1 LGVLVANTVGLVKSF
16 GSTVALDGLDL
27 EIPKGISGFVGSNGA
42 GKTTTIGILLGLLKP
57 ERGEATVFGLDCW
70 RNSFE
75 IRRRTGVLHEN
86 NTFPGNF
93 SGRRFLEHVADI
105 YGVTDGKQS
114 AKALLKTVGLSDSK
128 DRLLKGYSAGMTRR
142 LGLAQ
147 ALIGDP
153 EFVILD
159 EPTANIDPMGRI
171 DLLNKIKELH
181 NDSGT
186 SFLISTHILSEL
198 EQVCDWLSII
208 DSGKIVDQGH
218 INDLADKYFA
228 NIYVIEVSQPAVLL
242 EKIKTLRNVEQAWI
256 EDEKIYCKFRN
267 PNEFFTEIPKI
278 VVSLNLELKS
288 FRKSLGTFEEIY
300 KKTAGD
306 HKNGK

>member
-1 LGVLVANTVGLVKSF
+1 MGSLVANTVGLVKSF
-16 GSTVALDGLDL
+16 GTTVALDGLNL
-27 EIPKGISGFVGSNGA
+27 EIPKGISGFIGNNGS

-57 ERGEATVFGLDCW
+57 ERGEAKVFGLDCW

-105 YGVTDGKQS
+105 YGITDSKQS
-114 AKALLKTVGLSDSK
+114 AKDILKTVGLSDSK
-128 DRLLKGYSAGMTRR
+128 DKLIKGYSAGMTRR

-153 EFVILD
+153 ELVILD
-159 EPTANIDPMGRI
+159 EPTANIDPLGRI

-181 NDSGT
+181 KEKGT

-198 EQVCDWLSII
+198 EKICDWLSII

-218 INDLADKYFA
+218 IKDLADKYFA
-228 NIYVIEVSQPAVLL
+228 NIYVIEVSKPTLLL
-242 EKIKTLRNVEQAWI
+242 EKIKTLNNIERTWI
-256 EDEKIYCKFRN
+256 EDEKVYCKFKN
-267 PNEFFTEIPKI
+267 QNEFFKEIPKI
-278 VVSLNLELKS
+278 IVALDLQLKS
-288 FRKSLGTFEEIY
+288 FRNSQGTLEEIY
-300 KKTAGD
+300 KKTAVGS
-306 HKNGK
+306 

>member
-1 LGVLVANTVGLVKSF
+1 MGSLVANTVGLVKSF
-16 GSTVALDGLDL
+16 GTTVALDGLNL
-27 EIPKGISGFVGSNGA
+27 EIPKGISGFVGNNGS

-57 ERGEATVFGLDCW
+57 ERGEANVFGLDCW

-105 YGVTDGKQS
+105 YGITDSKQS
-114 AKALLKTVGLSDSK
+114 AKDILKTVGLSDSK
-128 DRLLKGYSAGMTRR
+128 DKLIKGYSAGMTRR

-153 EFVILD
+153 ELVILD
-159 EPTANIDPMGRI
+159 EPTANIDPLGRI

-181 NDSGT
+181 KEKGT

-198 EQVCDWLSII
+198 EKICDWLSII

-218 INDLADKYFA
+218 IKDLADKYFA
-228 NIYVIEVSQPAVLL
+228 NIYVIEVSKPTLLL
-242 EKIKTLRNVEQAWI
+242 EKIKTLNNIERTWI
-256 EDEKIYCKFRN
+256 EDEKVYCKFKN
-267 PNEFFTEIPKI
+267 QNEFFKEIPKI
-278 VVSLNLELKS
+278 IVALDLQLKS
-288 FRKSLGTFEEIY
+288 FRNSQGTLEEIY
-300 KKTAGD
+300 KKTAVGS
-306 HKNGK
+306 

>member
-1 LGVLVANTVGLVKSF
+1 MGALVANTVGLVKSF
-16 GSTVALDGLDL
+16 GTTVALDGLNL
-27 EIPKGISGFVGSNGA
+27 EIPKGISGFVGNNGS

-57 ERGEATVFGLDCW
+57 ERGEAKVFGLDCW

-105 YGVTDGKQS
+105 YGITDSKQS
-114 AKALLKTVGLSDSK
+114 AKDILKTVGLSDSK
-128 DRLLKGYSAGMTRR
+128 DKLIKGYSAGMTRR

-153 EFVILD
+153 ELVILD
-159 EPTANIDPMGRI
+159 EPTANIDPLGRI

-181 NDSGT
+181 KEKGT

-198 EQVCDWLSII
+198 EKICDWLSII

-218 INDLADKYFA
+218 IKDLADKYFA
-228 NIYVIEVSQPAVLL
+228 NIYVIEVSKPTLLL
-242 EKIKTLRNVEQAWI
+242 EKIKTLNNIERTWI
-256 EDEKIYCKFRN
+256 EDEKVYCKFKN
-267 PNEFFTEIPKI
+267 QNEFFKEIPKI
-278 VVSLNLELKS
+278 IVALDLQLKS
-288 FRKSLGTFEEIY
+288 FRNSQGTLEEIY
-300 KKTAGD
+300 KKTAVGS
-306 HKNGK
+306 

>member
-1 LGVLVANTVGLVKSF
+1 VGLVKSF
-16 GSTVALDGLDL
+16 GTTVALDGLNL
-27 EIPKGISGFVGSNGA
+27 EIPKGISGFVGNNGS

-57 ERGEATVFGLDCW
+57 ERGEAKVFGLDCW

-105 YGVTDGKQS
+105 YGITDSKQS
-114 AKALLKTVGLSDSK
+114 AKDILKTVGLSDSK
-128 DRLLKGYSAGMTRR
+128 DKLIKGYSAGMTRR

-153 EFVILD
+153 ELVILD
-159 EPTANIDPMGRI
+159 EPTANIDPLGRI

-181 NDSGT
+181 KEKGT

-198 EQVCDWLSII
+198 EKICDWLSII

-218 INDLADKYFA
+218 IKDLADKYFA
-228 NIYVIEVSQPAVLL
+228 NIYVIEVSKPTLLL
-242 EKIKTLRNVEQAWI
+242 EKIKTLNNIERTWI
-256 EDEKIYCKFRN
+256 EDEKVYCKFKN
-267 PNEFFTEIPKI
+267 QNEFFKEIPKI
-278 VVSLNLELKS
+278 IVALDLQLKS
-288 FRKSLGTFEEIY
+288 FRNSQGTLEEIY
-300 KKTAGD
+300 KKTAVGS
-306 HKNGK
+306 

>member
-1 LGVLVANTVGLVKSF
+1 MGALVANTVNLVKSF
-16 GSTVALDGLDL
+16 GTTVALDGLNL
-27 EIPKGISGFVGSNGA
+27 EIPKGISGFIGNNGS

-57 ERGEATVFGLDCW
+57 ERGEAKVFGLDCW

-105 YGVTDGKQS
+105 YGITDSKQS
-114 AKALLKTVGLSDSK
+114 AKDILKTVGLSDSK
-128 DRLLKGYSAGMTRR
+128 DRLIKGYSAGMTRR

-147 ALIGDP
+147 ALIVDP
-153 EFVILD
+153 ELVILD
-159 EPTANIDPMGRI
+159 EPTANIDPLGRI

-181 NDSGT
+181 KEQGT

-198 EQVCDWLSII
+198 EKICDWLSII
-208 DSGKIVDQGH
+208 ESGKIIDQGH
-218 INDLADKYFA
+218 IKDLADKYFA
-228 NIYVIEVSQPAVLL
+228 NIYVIEVSKPMVFI
-242 EKIKTLRNVEQAWI
+242 EKVKTLGNVERTWI
-256 EDEKIYCKFRN
+256 EDEKVYCKFKD

-278 VVSLNLELKS
+278 IVALNLQLKS
-288 FRKSLGTFEEIY
+288 FRKSQGTLEEIY
-300 KKTAGD
+300 KESAG
-306 HKNGK
+306 GS

>member
-1 LGVLVANTVGLVKSF
+1 LGALVANTVGLVKSF
-16 GSTVALDGLDL
+16 GTTVALDGLNL
-27 EIPKGISGFVGSNGA
+27 EIPKGISGFVGNNGS

-57 ERGEATVFGLDCW
+57 ERGEAKVFGLDCW

-105 YGVTDGKQS
+105 YGITDSKQS
-114 AKALLKTVGLSDSK
+114 AKDILKTVGLSDSK
-128 DRLLKGYSAGMTRR
+128 DKLIKGYSAGMTRR

-153 EFVILD
+153 ELVILD
-159 EPTANIDPMGRI
+159 EPTANIDPLGRI

-181 NDSGT
+181 KEKGT

-198 EQVCDWLSII
+198 EKICDWLSII

-218 INDLADKYFA
+218 IKDLADKYFA
-228 NIYVIEVSQPAVLL
+228 NIYVIEVSKPTLLL
-242 EKIKTLRNVEQAWI
+242 EKIKTLNNIERTWI
-256 EDEKIYCKFRN
+256 EDEKVYCKFKN
-267 PNEFFTEIPKI
+267 QNEFFKEIPKI
-278 VVSLNLELKS
+278 IVALDLQLKS
-288 FRKSLGTFEEIY
+288 FRNSQGTLEEIY
-300 KKTAGD
+300 KKTAVGS
-306 HKNGK
+306 